1 MSDWIVTNRKQAR
14 KSGLG
19 FSLIEMMVVV
29 AVALILAAIVPPLMM
44 NPINT
49 IKLRYSATDLSGLIQ
64 KARIQ
69 SVKANTFYSI
79 EQTTLATGDV
89 AYYADLNRNNMYS
102 SGDPM
107 TEMGGQVAV
116 HAGPGSGAP
125 GETAFITGTLKFT
138 PDASGVFPQF
148 NARGLPCVVTGLTC
162 QANGN
167 GFVYFLNRVSSFGTS
182 WAAVAV
188 TPSGRAEVWAYDG
201 VNWVQQ

>member
-1 MSDWIVTNRKQAR
+1 MSDWIVTNRRREWKG
-14 KSGLG
+14 GLG

-44 NPINT
+44 NPINA
-49 IKLRYSATDLSGLIQ
+49 IKLRYAAADLSGLIQ
-64 KARIQ
+64 QARIQ

-79 EQTTLATGDV
+79 QQTTLATGDV
-89 AYYADLNRNNMYS
+89 AYYADLKNTGMVA
-102 SGDPM
+102 SGDPLI
-107 TEMGGQVAV
+107 EMAGQVAV

-138 PDASGVFPQF
+138 PDASGVFPRF
-148 NARGLPCVVTGLTC
+148 NARGLPCVIVGSIC

-167 GFVYFLNRVSSFGTS
+167 GFVYFLNRVSNFGTS

-188 TPSGRAEVWAYDG
+188 TPSGRAEVWSYDG
-201 VNWVQQ
+201 VNWFQQ

>member
-1 MSDWIVTNRKQAR
+1 MKAWKMKDRSAPKGGR
-14 KSGLG
+14 G

-44 NPINT
+44 NPINN
-49 IKLRYSATDLSGLIQ
+49 IKLRYSAADLSGLIQ
-64 KARIQ
+64 MARIQ

-89 AYYADLNRNNMYS
+89 AYYADLNRNNMYA

-107 TEMGGQVAV
+107 TEIGDQVVV

-125 GETAFITGTLKFT
+125 GETAFITGSLKFT
-138 PDASGVFPQF
+138 PDASSVFPKF
-148 NARGLPCVVTGLTC
+148 NARGLPCVVTGSTC

-167 GFVYFLNRVSSFGTS
+167 GFVYFLNRVSRFGTN

-188 TPSGRAEVWAYDG
+188 TPSGRAEVWSYDG
-201 VNWVQQ
+201 TNWLQQ